1 MPTLHYPAPEQPLT
15 TEHESTKQI
24 THALHLSA
32 TTVSRNEVLEV
43 RLSRNQLSGPLPSWL
58 ASLPVILLDVSY
70 NRLSGSLPAAA
81 LGNNLVLQEL
91 LLAGNQFSGS
101 LSADVLRYA
110 RCCGGV
116 QTAVWLRGR
125 QQQGSAIMHGAKYTA
140 GFLLVQQRY
149 VHIQQQVLYQLRR

>member
-1 MPTLHYPAPEQPLT
+1 MPSIHHPVTDQLLT
-15 TEHESTKQI
+15 TEPESTKQI

-32 TTVSRNEVLEV
+32 TTVLRNEILEV

-81 LGNNLVLQEL
+81 LGSNLVLQEL

-101 LSADVLRYA
+101 ISADMLR
-110 RCCGGV
+110 
-116 QTAVWLRGR
+116 
-125 QQQGSAIMHGAKYTA
+125 
-140 GFLLVQQRY
+140 
-149 VHIQQQVLYQLRR
+149 